1 MVRKTTMNTQN
12 VLSVSVTR
20 VSQSVSAA
28 RSIGMSFTDRTP
40 GTGMYILTV
49 CMLTHSRRSVTRCGG
64 IGAMVLTAGAGI
76 MVGGGIVLT
85 MLGDTLRV
93 IGAAGMAA
101 TGVAGMVVDIG
112 DIIIIGTAVLAGAG
126 AVEAVGLVRLIQT
139 VVRMDKAVTEI
150 LLLYVDMVQAPL
162 VLVVLLFGQLVARLV
177 PPDQLMAGE
186 QAQQDA
192 W

>member
-1 MVRKTTMNTQN
+1 MLN
-12 VLSVSVTR
+12 VLSVSVIH
-20 VSQSVSAA
+20 VLLSALA
-28 RSIGMSFTDRTP
+28 VHSIGTLFTDLIH
-40 GTGMYILTV
+40 GTGMYILMV
-49 CMLTHSRRSVTRCGG
+49 CTLMLSRHLVIRFGG
-64 IGAMVLTAGAGI
+64 IGVTTPTVGDGTMAGD
-76 MVGGGIVLT
+76 GIVLT
-85 MLGDTLRV
+85 MVGDITRV
-93 IGAAGMAA
+93 HGAAGMVA
-101 TGVAGMVVDIG
+101 TGVASMAAVIG
-112 DIIIIGTAVLAGAG
+112 DIITTGTVVLAGAG

>member
-1 MVRKTTMNTQN
+1 M
-12 VLSVSVTR
+12 
-20 VSQSVSAA
+20 
-28 RSIGMSFTDRTP
+28 
-40 GTGMYILTV
+40 V
-49 CMLTHSRRSVTRCGG
+49 CMLMHSRRSVTRFGG
-64 IGAMVLTAGAGI
+64 IGVMVLTAGVGI
-76 MVGGGIVLT
+76 MAGAGIVLT
-85 MLGDTLRV
+85 TLGDITRV
-93 IGAAGMAA
+93 PGAAGMVA
-101 TGVAGMVVDIG
+101 TGVVGMVVAIG
-112 DIIIIGTAVLAGAG
+112 DIITIGTAVLAGAG